1 MAPLLAEIAACE
13 GRLAELLE
21 GAASVLDARSGVGD
35 ADEGDVLAR
44 CAGFRDGVRAVQAEL
59 KALVARTAPGV
70 PVDSDVYAAR
80 HRAQLQEQRISD
92 IMAHVQGIE
101 RALS

>member
-1 MAPLLAEIAACE
+1 MLRARTDSAGARFARNILRAMV
-13 GRLAELLE
+13 GRLVAK
-21 GAASVLDARSGVGD
+21 R
-35 ADEGDVLAR
+35 
-44 CAGFRDGVRAVQAEL
+44 RAVQAEL